1 MERERT
7 PTEAR
12 SGVISGRVVL
22 VLLTSFFGAV
32 VALGLCWLFLIRPH

>member
-12 SGVISGRVVL
+12 SGVISGRVAL
-22 VLLTSFFGAV
+22 VLISSFVGAA
-32 VALGLCWLFLIRPH
+32 VALALCWVFFVAPH